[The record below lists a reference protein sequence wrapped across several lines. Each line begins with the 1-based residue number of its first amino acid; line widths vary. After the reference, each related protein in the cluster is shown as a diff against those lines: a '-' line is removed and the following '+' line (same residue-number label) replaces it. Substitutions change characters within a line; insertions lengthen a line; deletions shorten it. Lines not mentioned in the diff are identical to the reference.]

1 MSGTDFSDNNSGSR
15 SLTTSFLLSSTS
27 SDHQA
32 KESSSNSSNI
42 SSYTTTAAGFQMN
55 SNNNNNNSNMVENG
69 GFSWDADS
77 MFHQFHHDQVNGII
91 KSEELKPTCSWQ
103 EAAASG
109 QLHNHNSVDFSSYP
123 LTSLSEDLTGA
134 NFDVF
139 HQI

>member
-15 SLTTSFLLSSTS
+15 ISTTTSFQN
-27 SDHQA
+27 QA

-55 SNNNNNNSNMVENG
+55 NNNSNMVENG

-77 MFHQFHHDQVNGII
+77 MFHDQFQHQVNNGII